1 MLITLVTISNFS
13 VLEKK
18 IKKIEIMTYVAV
30 SLILYILSVLVKCI
44 CEVMFL
50 TEFHLSPLENKPSSS
65 APLASTTQGTCTQL
79 LSK

>member
-50 TEFHLSPLENKPSSS
+50 IEFHLSPLENTPSSS

-79 LSK
+79 L

>member
-1 MLITLVTISNFS
+1 MLITFFTISNFS
-13 VLEKK
+13 VLEK
-18 IKKIEIMTYVAV
+18 KKIEIMTYVAV

-50 TEFHLSPLENKPSSS
+50 TEFHLSPLENTPSSS

-79 LSK
+79 L

>member
-1 MLITLVTISNFS
+1 MLITFVTISNFS

-50 TEFHLSPLENKPSSS
+50 TECHLSPLENTPSSS
-65 APLASTTQGTCTQL
+65 APLASTTQGTYTQL
-79 LSK
+79 L

>member
-50 TEFHLSPLENKPSSS
+50 TEFHLSPLENTPSSS

-79 LSK
+79 L